1 MATKQIHAKS
11 LARLLNSAPHP
22 VYVLDDDL
30 TIVFLNQD
38 CSNWL
43 GPIAE
48 QLPGTKCLYHT
59 PAAVFT
65 PETVAAGLCPPP
77 GVIAGQDVSA
87 VVSYYGEDSRMRRRR
102 VWFHPFGSPPG
113 DVIGVI
119 AEVDTVDLPEDISA
133 LDNETGEEPRG
144 IELHE
149 AIRRFRQE
157 AAGRLRADRLVGASP
172 AMLLAR
178 HQVELAEAG
187 RFSVLLVGPPGSGRQ
202 HLAAAI
208 HYASPLDR
216 TATLPAGGLIPL
228 DCSLVAGDLILSTLA
243 AIVRAN
249 PPGEKNRQTSILLN
263 HVDEIS
269 AELQM
274 ELAVFLTRKPFTF
287 RLISTARIA
296 LTELSARGQFRGDLA
311 AILST
316 ITIVLPPLIDRR
328 EDLPLLVQAFLEEC
342 NARGAKQVGGFTQEA
357 LDQLY
362 FYSWPGNLDEL
373 METTAEAHRHAA
385 GPEIGVDDL
394 PERLHLA
401 AQAAAYPRRPEEK
414 IVLDEY
420 LGRVER
426 ELIRRALARSKGNK
440 AKAAR
445 LLGLTRPRLY
455 RRMVQLGLEERPK
468 DDGNAAGSQQ

>member
-1 MATKQIHAKS
+1 MVTKHIHAKS
-11 LARLLNSAPHP
+11 LARLFDVAPHP

-30 TIVFLNQD
+30 TIVFLNQE
-38 CSNWL
+38 CGNWL

-48 QLPGTKCLYHT
+48 QLPGAKCLYHT
-59 PAAVFT
+59 PTEVFT

-77 GVIAGQDVSA
+77 GVIAGRDVSA

-102 VWFHPFGSPPG
+102 AWFHPLGSPPG
-113 DVIGVI
+113 DMIGVV
-119 AEVDTVDLPEDISA
+119 AVVDTVDLPEDISA
-133 LDNETGEEPRG
+133 LDYETGEEPRG
-144 IELHE
+144 TELHE

-157 AAGRLRADRLVGASP
+157 AAGRLRIDRLVGASP

-178 HQVELAEAG
+178 RQVELAAAG

-208 HYASPLDR
+208 HYASPLDH
-216 TATLPAGGLIPL
+216 TATPPAGGLIPL
-228 DCSLVAGDLILSTLA
+228 DCSVVAGDLILSTLSA
-243 AIVRAN
+243 LARAN
-249 PPGEKNRQTSILLN
+249 PPGEKARQTSMLLN

-274 ELAVFLTRKPFTF
+274 ELAIFLSRKPFTF
-287 RLISTARIA
+287 RLISTARISPA
-296 LTELSARGQFRGDLA
+296 ELSARGQFREDLA
-311 AILST
+311 GILST

-328 EDLPLLVQAFLEEC
+328 EDLPLLAQAFLEEC
-342 NARGAKQVGGFTQEA
+342 NARGAKQVGGFTPEA

-362 FYSWPGNLDEL
+362 SYSWPGNLDEL
-373 METTAEAHRHAA
+373 METTSEAHRHAA

-394 PERLHLA
+394 PERLRLA

-455 RRMVQLGLEERPK
+455 RRMVQLGLEDKPK
-468 DDGNAAGSQQ
+468 DDSSSAPQSQ